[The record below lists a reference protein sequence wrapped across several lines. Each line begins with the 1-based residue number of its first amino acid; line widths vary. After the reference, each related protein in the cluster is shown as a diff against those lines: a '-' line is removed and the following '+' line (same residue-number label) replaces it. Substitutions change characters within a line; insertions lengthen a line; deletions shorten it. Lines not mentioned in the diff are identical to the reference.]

1 MKRVINFSI
10 IVALVISVFA
20 ISSCKKTKEN
30 NNEHKIQPVNIRTE
44 IVKPTQLS
52 DAIQVAGTVKA
63 YADANLSPEEG
74 GVVKEWK
81 AKRGKQVNKGDLIV
95 VLKDEVIKA
104 GYDAAESQY
113 NMAELNLGKQQKV
126 FDEQGISELQLKNL
140 EYGRDAAKA
149 NADLMKARWERTQI
163 RSPFDGVV
171 ENTFPNEGE
180 FAPPGVPIARI
191 VNTSVIKIQA
201 EIPELYSG
209 TISVGTQAIVTFDA
223 VPGVTLKG
231 KLTFVSSTVSAAN
244 RTLMVELVAPNSSR
258 KIKPEMV
265 AKVKLLRE
273 TKSNAVLVSSNI
285 VQLVDR
291 DRSIVYVNNGGR
303 AEERSLKLGGRQGNM
318 VEVLEGL
325 NPGDQLIVSGYQK
338 LVNGTPVV
346 VAQ

>member
-1 MKRVINFSI
+1 MMKVTNFSI
-10 IVALVISVFA
+10 IVVLAISVFA
-20 ISSCKKTKEN
+20 ISSCNKTKEG
-30 NNEHKIQPVNIRTE
+30 NNEQKTQPVNIRTE
-44 IVKPTQLS
+44 VVKPIQLS

-63 YADANLSPEEG
+63 YKDANLSPEEG

-81 AKRGKQVNKGDLIV
+81 AKRGQQVKKGDLIV
-95 VLKDEVIKA
+95 ALKDEVIKA

-180 FAPPGVPIARI
+180 FAPPGVPIARV

-209 TISVGTQAIVTFDA
+209 TISVGTPAIVTFDA
-223 VPGVTLKG
+223 VPGDTLKG
-231 KLTFVSSTVSAAN
+231 KLAFVSSTVSAAN
-244 RTLMVELVAPNSSR
+244 RTLMVELVTSNSSR

-265 AKVKLLRE
+265 AKVKLLRQI
-273 TKSNAVLVSSNI
+273 KSNAVLVSSNI
-285 VQLVDR
+285 IQLVDR
-291 DRSIVYVNNGGR
+291 DRSIVYVNNDGK

-338 LVNGTPVV
+338 LVSGTPVV
-346 VAQ
+346 VTQ